1 MIAAQGLVGII
12 ANPASGKDIRRLVAH
27 GSSFDNNEKINI
39 VRRLLL
45 GLNATGIEQV
55 QFMSDSHA
63 IVSRAARGLD
73 LLFSLTPL
81 SMPTLGNAD
90 DSWEAARRLVDLG
103 ADVIVTL
110 GGDGTNRVVAKGC
123 GTVPLVPISTGTNN
137 VFPIMIE
144 GTLAGLAAGLIAT
157 GIATAD
163 GGQLMSTRPR
173 LDILIDGELADSAL
187 IDVVTTRAGWVGA
200 RALWDPEHL
209 SELVVSRVSAHEIGI
224 AGIGGHL
231 FPKAIDGP
239 SGIHVVVG
247 ASGTA
252 ERQVLAP
259 VAPGLMKT
267 IPIARAALLSRGS
280 RVRLQGHPCIV
291 ALDGERE
298 FEILR
303 PDQQVSV
310 LFNPNGPRTVNIAA
324 TLRQGAI
331 EQRFTKQLDQAT
343 AEAAISASPAHIS

>member
-1 MIAAQGLVGII
+1 MIAAHGLVGII

-27 GSSFDNNEKINI
+27 GSTFDNNEKINI

-45 GLNATGIEQV
+45 GLNATRIEQV

-123 GTVPLVPISTGTNN
+123 GAVPLVPISTGTNN
-137 VFPIMIE
+137 VFPTMVE
-144 GTLAGLAAGLIAT
+144 GTLAGIAAGLIAT
-157 GIATAD
+157 GIDTSEN
-163 GGQLMSTRPR
+163 GLLLSTQPR
-173 LDILIDGELADSAL
+173 LDIMIDGELADSAL

-209 SELVVSRVSAHEIGI
+209 SELAVSRVSAHEIGI

-231 FPKAIDGP
+231 FPEAIDGP
-239 SGIHVVVG
+239 SGFHAIVG
-247 ASGTA
+247 RSETA

-259 VAPGLMKT
+259 VAPGLMKM

-280 RVRLQGHPCIV
+280 SVQLQGLPCIV

-303 PDQQVSV
+303 SNQQVSV
-310 LFNPNGPRTVNIAA
+310 LLNPIGPRTVNIAA

-331 EQRFTKQLDQAT
+331 EQRFTKEVSQAT
-343 AEAAISASPAHIS
+343 AVATHVASSPRIG